1 MAQHRKWKLWF
12 LYFNCSLIL
21 SFFKLFPWKELF
33 GAGVVCVL
41 WEAKILLRDVNVR
54 ENEGFILTAAAQLLK
69 NYIYEW
75 LLHRPGTSLGLGA
88 SEMLTHMFVKPPTPY
103 TQLWIHLC
111 LCCAVSLTL
120 PWRRCVLSRC
130 YLLSAGGPTW
140 NLCLSLFFL
149 YWHLDLDIFVEIH
162 LAIYRRESISGLCS
176 VSLIYMAAFLSFLFL
191 FFFFVEPLSLK
202 DCNSPTR
209 DQTRAPV
216 M

>member
-88 SEMLTHMFVKPPTPY
+88 SRDAHTPVFEAPYSLYPTLDSFMPVLCCFTHPSLKTLCSFSLLPSQCWRSHLEFMSISIFSILTSWP
-103 TQLWIHLC
+103 WHLC
-111 LCCAVSLTL
+111 
-120 PWRRCVLSRC
+120 
-130 YLLSAGGPTW
+130 W
-140 NLCLSLFFL
+140 N
-149 YWHLDLDIFVEIH
+149 
-162 LAIYRRESISGLCS
+162 
-176 VSLIYMAAFLSFLFL
+176 SFGHI
-191 FFFFVEPLSLK
+191 
-202 DCNSPTR
+202 
-209 DQTRAPV
+209 
-216 M
+216 